1 MRAREYT
8 REAKILTTELSAG
21 RDKTRNI
28 DNYGKMY
35 AAGRSF
41 YCVAG
46 AALNGYTR
54 WEENLSPDS
63 KMDSIVLRCI
73 KEYAKLYN
81 GEETDPEFD
90 PAEALDTLRNG
101 IIRLMESL
109 TGYTDFF
116 AIHEFILNRKE
127 TQSEIMLSGEAPVVD
142 IEMLLGKLEK
152 YIFSEKDKAWINS
165 QIQLILEQLPV
176 RMTKQRFYDI
186 LSESLNLYKGG
197 ELSVAKGFADAV
209 RGIAGLTG
217 ETVKEDDCPEEGIRA
232 VFSRLE
238 EAKSRFQS
246 VEYKTISVDEV
257 KELSD
262 LVHEVAA
269 EIESLSTDLMQL
281 TEIINDLLA
290 LFLLMPIMDRT
301 YLDDR
306 FEAALAILNAPG
318 KNEDQLYLLEGAQE
332 DVNEG
337 LYYLGLSFDRVSKE
351 MNPGVVRN
359 LEKAAYLTSGSTFV
373 DLEAMLA
380 LSEKEQ
386 EMADETSLETV
397 KNELIADFDVL
408 FSGMEKELRRAIMA
422 RCFGYLPVFFNT
434 KDEVTEYFRYTLEQ
448 CHDAGELATVSE
460 LLQMIMEE

>member
-1 MRAREYT
+1 MKAREFT

-21 RDKTRNI
+21 RDKEKNI
-28 DNYGKMY
+28 ESYGKMY
-35 AAGRSF
+35 AAGRSS
-41 YCVAG
+41 YCITG

-63 KMDSIVLRCI
+63 KMDSVVLRCI
-73 KEYAKLYN
+73 KEYAKLFN
-81 GEETDPEFD
+81 GEEKDPEFD
-90 PAEALDTLRNG
+90 PAEALNTLRNG
-101 IIRLMESL
+101 IIRQMEVL

-127 TQSEIMLSGEAPVVD
+127 TQNEIMLSGEAPAVD
-142 IEMLLGKLEK
+142 VDLLIGKLEK
-152 YIFSEKDKAWINS
+152 YIFSEKDKAWVNS
-165 QIQLILEQLPV
+165 QIQLVLEQLPV

-217 ETVKEDDCPEEGIRA
+217 EALKEDDCPEEGIRA
-232 VFSRLE
+232 VFARLE
-238 EAKSRFQS
+238 EAKSRFRT
-246 VEYKTISVDEV
+246 VEYKTISADEV
-257 KELSD
+257 KALTD

-290 LFLLMPIMDRT
+290 LFLCFPIMDRA

-306 FEAALAILNAPG
+306 FEAALSILFAPDE
-318 KNEDQLYLLEGAQE
+318 NEDQLYLLEGAQE
-332 DVNEG
+332 EVNEG
-337 LYYLGLSFDRVSKE
+337 LYYLGLSFDQVSKE
-351 MNPGVVRN
+351 MNPDVVRN

-373 DLEAMLA
+373 DPEAMLA
-380 LSEKEQ
+380 LSENEQ
-386 EMADETSLETV
+386 EMADESSLETV
-397 KNELIADFDVL
+397 KNELITDFDGL
-408 FSGMEKELRRAIMA
+408 FSGMEKELRRAVMA

-460 LLQMIMEE
+460 LLQMIMED